1 MKLKMRPELHFL
13 QEELEEVVDQ
23 AYQMGY
29 QDGNVT
35 NKALLDNKKDMLAKF
50 EAYLSTFR
58 RLEGEDKESIF
69 LKKSDV
75 MPRGIYLDTLI
86 KNFLLSYDDE
96 ENI

>member
-1 MKLKMRPELHFL
+1 MKDELDDLLLDVGVCL
-13 QEELEEVVDQ
+13 QD
-23 AYQMGY
+23 AYRRGFEK
-29 QDGNVT
+29 GNTT

-75 MPRGIYLDTLI
+75 MPRGIFLETLI